1 MILLRKSVDYFGF
14 HPWRHE
20 LRRKITKDPSRRGG
34 VTLIMYVTCQNS
46 FTLPG
51 GLTPTRDGI
60 VKMGYGAQPHG
71 TEGAEHI
78 ATLSSDSHQ
87 SID

>member
-1 MILLRKSVDYFGF
+1 MGISSFGAKTEF
-14 HPWRHE
+14 
-20 LRRKITKDPSRRGG
+20 S
-34 VTLIMYVTCQNS
+34 S
-46 FTLPG
+46 
-51 GLTPTRDGI
+51 RDGI